1 MFGIISMYFQILF
14 EYENI
19 KIDRKNLE
27 FDNNSVYKIILIIK
41 IVYINMFKINIF

>member
-1 MFGIISMYFQILF
+1 MFGFISMYFQILF

-27 FDNNSVYKIILIIK
+27 FDYNSVYKILIIK

>member
-27 FDNNSVYKIILIIK
+27 FDYNSVYKIILIIK